1 RDIINTIQ
9 NIEDIEIA
17 DITGNM
23 EAVDAMSDEAGKK
36 KASGKNVRKLKEDI
50 STYFI
55 IKEAAVNIWE

>member
-1 RDIINTIQ
+1 
-9 NIEDIEIA
+9 
-17 DITGNM
+17 M
-23 EAVDAMSDEAGKK
+23 EAVDAMSDEADRK